1 MTILQGA
8 LQGRAELSLRLQE
21 VTRSEGSLAERKR
34 FAAAGS
40 AGHQQ
45 SARRRSV
52 SWLPFA
58 VLPTI
63 FLIGRAAPKHLAF
76 KGYGAAIGVY
86 TIISAGMYLSGDDD
100 E

>member
-1 MTILQGA
+1 MLP
-8 LQGRAELSLRLQE
+8 RELPRGLDAD
-21 VTRSEGSLAERKR
+21 AERKR

-40 AGHQQ
+40 AGHQHR
-45 SARRRSV
+45 ALRRSV

>member
-1 MTILQGA
+1 MVGFTGKETRGGDA
-8 LQGRAELSLRLQE
+8 SV
-21 VTRSEGSLAERKR
+21 VTTYGEFVAQTAFR
-34 FAAAGS
+34 
-40 AGHQQ
+40 
-45 SARRRSV
+45 

-86 TIISAGMYLSGDDD
+86 TIISAGMYLSGGDD

>member
-1 MTILQGA
+1 M
-8 LQGRAELSLRLQE
+8 
-21 VTRSEGSLAERKR
+21 
-34 FAAAGS
+34 
-40 AGHQQ
+40 
-45 SARRRSV
+45 